1 VGIKKHLDDSL
12 KRGSRTDLDDFLK
25 ETSCRARFYFRIYFM
40 FYFEIFLLLIFPLSA
55 SVTGEMKEKGERES
69 WAKRRIQITSNT
81 RCDTMGAGDVEWSR
95 RVFSAEHA
103 QKKERRR

>member
-40 FYFEIFLLLIFPLSA
+40 FYFEIFFIINFSPLR
-55 SVTGEMKEKGERES
+55 VCNGRDERKRRERELGEAAHS
-69 WAKRRIQITSNT
+69 NNIQH
-81 RCDTMGAGDVEWSR
+81 E
-95 RVFSAEHA
+95 
-103 QKKERRR
+103 